1 MADLDLK
8 QNDTASVEATLPDDL
23 TDATEVRFQLS
34 ESAGGDAVID
44 SVAVIQNASEG
55 IVRYDWSNGET
66 DKTGLYYL
74 EWRVEWSDGNIETY
88 PKDGYSSVYFH
99 RDQQ

>member
-1 MADLDLK
+1 MADIDLK

-23 TDATEVRFQLS
+23 TNATDVKFQLS
-34 ESAGGDAVID
+34 ESAGASAVID
-44 SVAVIQNASEG
+44 SVATIQNDTKG
-55 IVRYDWSNGET
+55 IVRYDWADGET

-74 EWRVEWSDGNIETY
+74 EWRVTWSDGNIETY